1 MKYKIG
7 DKVRVRDDLE
17 IGKWYSMNNRTFS
30 DFVNS
35 KMITFKGKEV
45 TILADNCFGMYL
57 IKEDNGEWHW
67 TDEMFSGLATSLP
80 KVVINTD
87 GKTTTAKMY
96 EGKKLLKTAAST
108 CSPEDTFDFNACAKI
123 AFDRLIKNSQLNI
136 KVICIN
142 DVPRSDFTKGKIYT
156 VKNGF
161 IYGNS
166 GRFGADIFDEEPFES
181 IEQINDRM
189 KPQFVEVLSQGGE

>member
-80 KVVINTD
+80 KVVITTD

-96 EGKKLLKTAAST
+96 EGKKVLKTAKSQ
-108 CSPEDTFDFNACAKI
+108 CSPEDTFDFAVGAKLALERVTEKELKFKI
-123 AFDRLIKNSQLNI
+123 GQFVRVIENDTCQFFKGQLVEI
-136 KVICIN
+136 TEVSKDYVMCEGYLRYRQIIGTQLL
-142 DVPRSDFTKGKIYT
+142 RYEMI
-156 VKNGF
+156 
-161 IYGNS
+161 
-166 GRFGADIFDEEPFES
+166 ES
-181 IEQINDRM
+181 IPEN
-189 KPQFVEVLSQGGE
+189 GE

>member
-45 TILADNCFGMYL
+45 TILADNCFGMYQ
-57 IKEDNGEWHW
+57 IKEDNGEYHW
-67 TDEMFSGLATSLP
+67 TDEMFSGPATSLP
-80 KVVINTD
+80 KVVITTD

-96 EGKKLLKTAAST
+96 EDEKVLKTAKT
-108 CSPEDTFDFNACAKI
+108 QCSPEDTFDFAVGAKI
-123 AFDRLIKNSQLNI
+123 AFDRLMKNVEMNI

-161 IYGNS
+161 LYGNS
-166 GRFGADIFDEEPFES
+166 ERFGADILEEEPFES
-181 IEQINDRM
+181 IKQINDIMR
-189 KPQFVEVLSQGGE
+189 PQFVEVLL

>member
-45 TILADNCFGMYL
+45 TILADNCFGMYR
-57 IKEDNGEWHW
+57 IKEDNGEYHW
-67 TDEMFSGLATSLP
+67 TDETFSGPATSLP
-80 KVVINTD
+80 KVVITTN

-96 EGKKLLKTAAST
+96 EDEKVLKTAKT
-108 CSPEDTFDFNACAKI
+108 QCSPEDTFDFAVGAKI
-123 AFDRLIKNSQLNI
+123 AFDRLMKNVEMNI

-161 IYGNS
+161 LYGNS
-166 GRFGADIFDEEPFES
+166 ERFGADILEEEPFES
-181 IEQINDRM
+181 IKQINDIMR
-189 KPQFVEVLSQGGE
+189 PQFVEVLL

>member
-1 MKYKIG
+1 MKYKVG

-30 DFVNS
+30 DYVNS

-80 KVVINTD
+80 KVVITTD

-96 EGKKLLKTAAST
+96 EGKKVLKTAKSQ
-108 CSPEDTFDFNACAKI
+108 CSPEDTFDFAVGAKLALERVTEKEPKFKI
-123 AFDRLIKNSQLNI
+123 GQFVRVIENDTCQFFKGQPVKITEVSKDYVMCEGYLRYRQIIGTQLLRYEMI
-136 KVICIN
+136 
-142 DVPRSDFTKGKIYT
+142 
-156 VKNGF
+156 
-161 IYGNS
+161 
-166 GRFGADIFDEEPFES
+166 ES
-181 IEQINDRM
+181 IPEN
-189 KPQFVEVLSQGGE
+189 GE

>member
-17 IGKWYSMNNRTFS
+17 LGKWYSMNNHTFS

-45 TILADNCFGMYL
+45 TILADNCYGMYR
-57 IKEDNGEWHW
+57 IKEDNGDYHW

-80 KVVINTD
+80 KVVITTD

-96 EGKKLLKTAAST
+96 EDKKVLKTAKT
-108 CSPEDTFDFNACAKI
+108 QCSPEDTFDFAVGAKI
-123 AFDRLIKNSQLNI
+123 AFDRLMKNVEMNI

-161 IYGNS
+161 LYGNS
-166 GRFGADIFDEEPFES
+166 ERFGADVLEKEPFES
-181 IEQINDRM
+181 IKQINDIM
-189 KPQFVEVLSQGGE
+189 TPQFVEVLS

>member
-17 IGKWYSMNNRTFS
+17 IGKWYSMNNCTFS

-96 EGKKLLKTAAST
+96 EGKKVLKTAKSQ
-108 CSPEDTFDFNACAKI
+108 CSPEDTFDFAVGAKLALERVTEKEPKFKI
-123 AFDRLIKNSQLNI
+123 GQFVRVIENDTCQFFKGQLVEI
-136 KVICIN
+136 TEVSKDYVMCEGYLRYRQIIGTQLL
-142 DVPRSDFTKGKIYT
+142 RYEMI
-156 VKNGF
+156 
-161 IYGNS
+161 
-166 GRFGADIFDEEPFES
+166 ES
-181 IEQINDRM
+181 IPEN
-189 KPQFVEVLSQGGE
+189 GE

>member
-7 DKVRVRDDLE
+7 DKVRVRNDLE
-17 IGKWYSMNNRTFS
+17 EGKWYSMNNHTFS

-45 TILADNCFGMYL
+45 TILADNCFGMYR
-57 IKEDNGEWHW
+57 IKEDNGEYHW
-67 TDEMFSGLATSLP
+67 TDEMFSGLAASLP
-80 KVVINTD
+80 KVVITTD
-87 GKTTTAKMY
+87 GETTTAKMY
-96 EGKKLLKTAAST
+96 EGKKVLKTAKT
-108 CSPEDTFDFNACAKI
+108 QCSPEDTFDFAVGAKI
-123 AFDRLIKNSQLNI
+123 AFDRLMKNVEMNI

-161 IYGNS
+161 LYGNS
-166 GRFGADIFDEEPFES
+166 ERFGADALEEEPFES
-181 IEQINDRM
+181 IKQINDIMR
-189 KPQFVEVLSQGGE
+189 PQFVEVLP